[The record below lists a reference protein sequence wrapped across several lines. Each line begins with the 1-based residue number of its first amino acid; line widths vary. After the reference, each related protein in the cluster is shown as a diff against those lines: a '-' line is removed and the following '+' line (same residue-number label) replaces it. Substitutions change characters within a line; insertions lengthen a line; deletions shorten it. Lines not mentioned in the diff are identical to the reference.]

1 MSVRNFE
8 MRMKCSYT
16 GSGNDVA
23 SLGVERSVNGRWENF
38 DLQVTSPGFEIFVYA
53 IFTCQHMYM
62 RVNSAERGLQLA
74 SSEGNISVGADE
86 NWNLDTL
93 IVKFSVTAASG
104 TANQEDIDYIVSR
117 MKLCPVSK
125 NIREVSGAE
134 TTITLL

>member
-1 MSVRNFE
+1 MSTRNFQ

-23 SLGVERSVNGRWENF
+23 SLSVEHMANEQWEKF
-38 DLQVTSPGFEIFVYA
+38 DLQLTSPGFEIFVYA

-74 SSEGNISVGADE
+74 SSEGTIAAGTDE
-86 NWNLDTL
+86 NWNLDSLKVAFTA
-93 IVKFSVTAASG
+93 TAASG

-125 NIREVSGAE
+125 NIHEVSAAE

>member
-16 GSGNDVA
+16 GSGNDLA
-23 SLGVERSVNGRWENF
+23 SLSVEHSVNGEWENF
-38 DLQVTSPGFEIFVYA
+38 DLQITSPGFEIFVYA

-74 SSEGNISVGADE
+74 SSEGNIFVGADE

-104 TANQEDIDYIVSR
+104 TANQDDIDYIISR

-125 NIREVSGAE
+125 NMREVSGAE

>member
-23 SLGVERSVNGRWENF
+23 TLSVEHSVNGEWENF
-38 DLQVTSPGFEIFVYA
+38 DLQITSPGFEIFVYA

-74 SSEGNISVGADE
+74 SSEGKISVGADE

-93 IVKFSVTAASG
+93 IVRFSVTAASG
-104 TANQEDIDYIVSR
+104 TANQDDIDYIISR

>member
-16 GSGNDVA
+16 GSGNDLA
-23 SLGVERSVNGRWENF
+23 SLSVEHSVNGEWENF
-38 DLQVTSPGFEIFVYA
+38 DLQITSPGFEIFVYA

-74 SSEGNISVGADE
+74 SSEGKISVGADE

-104 TANQEDIDYIVSR
+104 TANQDDIDYIISR